1 MRRRRYAIAAHGHA
15 SCFGDLLGYLAS
27 RQYAAMARLGPL
39 AELDLHHLDLGIAR
53 VIGELR
59 RVELA
64 VIGSAPEIAATDLP
78 DQISP
83 VRAVVAGNAAFTGVV
98 VEISGRRALVE
109 RHDRIG
115 RE

>member
-27 RQYAAMARLGPL
+27 RQHAAMARLGPL

-64 VIGSAPEIAATDLP
+64 VIGSAPEIAATDFP